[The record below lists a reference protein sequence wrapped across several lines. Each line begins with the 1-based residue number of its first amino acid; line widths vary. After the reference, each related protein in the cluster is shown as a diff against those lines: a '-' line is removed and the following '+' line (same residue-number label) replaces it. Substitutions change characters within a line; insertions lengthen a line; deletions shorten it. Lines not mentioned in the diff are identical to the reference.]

1 MSTCKDKTKKG
12 KCTGSYDK
20 VSMNGT
26 GKKSNGPKR
35 NSGTSRN
42 VGIKELPAIRVQPVI
57 LNNKG
62 D

>member
-42 VGIKELPAIRVQPVI
+42 VGTSR
-57 LNNKG
+57 NKG
-62 D
+62 TTRNSK

>member
-20 VSMNGT
+20 LSMNGT

-42 VGIKELPAIRVQPVI
+42 VGTSR
-57 LNNKG
+57 NKG
-62 D
+62 ASRNKGTTRNSK